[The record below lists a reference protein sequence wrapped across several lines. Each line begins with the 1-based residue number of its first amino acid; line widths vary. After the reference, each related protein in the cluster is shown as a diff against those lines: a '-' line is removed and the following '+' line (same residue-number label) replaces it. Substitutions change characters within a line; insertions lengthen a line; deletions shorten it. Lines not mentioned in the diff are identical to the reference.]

1 MKKLF
6 FAILYTLLII
16 SLGGCKTVSKKIEDT
31 TEKEK
36 QKLSKWLNKPEE
48 DLKSFY
54 GQPDKV
60 EFLKTRNRNYVYI
73 TEKYKIKCE
82 RKFEVNPNKIGLMG
96 FSAGGAVTMQAA
108 YEATENNQPN
118 FIAPI
123 YPWMTIVAPHKVP
136 SNQPP
141 AFISCANDDPHE
153 LSGPSVN
160 IYMDWIAAGAE
171 ADLHMFSK
179 GGHGFGTN
187 KFGIPVDIWSDL
199 LVDWI
204 LSL

>member
-16 SLGGCKTVSKKIEDT
+16 SLSGCKTVSKKIEDT

-82 RKFEVNPNKIGLMG
+82 RKFEVNPRNIVVG
-96 FSAGGAVTMQAA
+96 FS
-108 YEATENNQPN
+108 
-118 FIAPI
+118 
-123 YPWMTIVAPHKVP
+123 
-136 SNQPP
+136 
-141 AFISCANDDPHE
+141 
-153 LSGPSVN
+153 
-160 IYMDWIAAGAE
+160 
-171 ADLHMFSK
+171 SK
-179 GGHGFGTN
+179 NCF
-187 KFGIPVDIWSDL
+187 
-199 LVDWI
+199 
-204 LSL
+204 